1 MNTRSHFATLC
12 CAAALFTFLPA
23 AQAQFFI
30 PDQLERDWLNA
41 EIPGIVDAGGIMD
54 TLHPGIAALDSA
66 MLVFTSIPTS
76 IDLVGIA
83 YLDALERFTFVASV
97 PFDGIEGHLPITIA
111 AFPSSLRRLQL
122 QLAVPRE
129 LEVHLPAMPVEMDWI
144 EADMTFASSWLDIA
158 ALPDSAIW
166 LEFVRVDSLSWGAT
180 GYTDYLNLE
189 DEWMDDPTNV
199 TIPPITAGRIN
210 LNDMYV
216 ERLDMSAVVTYDLW
230 TNRTMFMGT
239 MEWPLAERIYFS
251 GGGGE
256 LAGDPS
262 PFRPGLEFL
271 STDLCVIRCLP
282 TLPEGLLFLD
292 DHYQMI
298 PCLPNWPAGMEFSSG
313 AVEPVTQ
320 ENAHYC
326 SVLNSNCPG
335 AYPGVAGRVFADVD
349 GDGAYDSGE
358 PGLPQ
363 TQVTLQPNSQVT
375 GCLQDGTWEVGV
387 PPGTY
392 TITAGS
398 GYPYIQVIAPV
409 THGASVPNMG
419 DTDLN
424 NDFAVTLTPDIQDL
438 RVSLYAEPARPG
450 FDNRLYLTCQNYG
463 TTTVDATLILNYDG
477 DQSWVASS
485 LAPSSSAGTTATW
498 SIPAMP
504 IGTTTTISVDL
515 NTAASVALGTDIE
528 HMLSADP
535 IATDETPA
543 NNTTQF
549 TDSVVGSF
557 DPNDKLLQPS
567 VLSPAQ
573 VQLEEK
579 PIEYTIRFQNTGTF
593 LAERVV
599 ILDTLSEDLQWASM
613 QFIASSHACH
623 WYITDGVLHVIHNDI
638 MLPDSTSDE
647 ANSHGFVKFSMLPAN
662 DLQDGAEVVNIAHIV
677 FDFNA
682 PIITPPAVFTV
693 DMEAGVEERSANN
706 LTVFPNPAKDLLH
719 VGTPTHTRGVIT
731 YTVEDILGKR
741 LLQGTLGNAAQIAVG
756 GLANG
761 VYNLTIHGGGQREIV
776 RFVKE

>member
-1 MNTRSHFATLC
+1 MNTRSLFATLC
-12 CAAALFTFLPA
+12 CAADLFTFLPA
-23 AQAQFFI
+23 AQAQVFI

-54 TLHPGIAALDSA
+54 TLHPGIAELDTSM
-66 MLVFTSIPTS
+66 MLLYSLPTNVE
-76 IDLVGIA
+76 LRGVA
-83 YLDALERFTFVASV
+83 YLDALTKFQLYTSGQMTPPTEASTISIEALPPGLRTLHV
-97 PFDGIEGHLPITIA
+97 GIENANGVEILLPQLPAVMDQFYLEDPTGFTNESVSIAAMPQQIEHFKLLRHDNLSWTGECQVSEMEIRGAVMHPTVLLVPAIFAEHLVIAEMTMQMVDLSQMATLHLTLNSCQINGTLLWPDQLTRLTFNQGDVFGSIA
-111 AFPSSLRRLQL
+111 AFP
-122 QLAVPRE
+122 E
-129 LEVHLPAMPVEMDWI
+129 
-144 EADMTFASSWLDIA
+144 
-158 ALPDSAIW
+158 
-166 LEFVRVDSLSWGAT
+166 
-180 GYTDYLNLE
+180 
-189 DEWMDDPTNV
+189 
-199 TIPPITAGRIN
+199 
-210 LNDMYV
+210 
-216 ERLDMSAVVTYDLW
+216 
-230 TNRTMFMGT
+230 
-239 MEWPLAERIYFS
+239 
-251 GGGGE
+251 
-256 LAGDPS
+256 
-262 PFRPGLEFL
+262 GLEELTTSETLF
-271 STDLCVIRCLP
+271 TCLP
-282 TLPEGLLFLD
+282 TLPESLTYFISTGMFF
-292 DHYQMI
+292 
-298 PCLPNWPAGMEFSSG
+298 PCFPNWPVALVNYALGDYTPET
-313 AVEPVTQ
+313 AI
-320 ENAHYC
+320 YC
-326 SVLNSNCPG
+326 SVLNSTCPN
-335 AYPGVAGRVFADVD
+335 ANPGIAGRVFVD
-349 GDGAYDSGE
+349 SDSDGAYDVDE
-358 PGLPQ
+358 PALPL
-363 TQVTLQPNSQVT
+363 TQVSIQPGGQTT
-375 GCLQDGTWEVGV
+375 GCNADGTYEMGV
-387 PPGTY
+387 LPGNY
-392 TITAGS
+392 TVTAQN
-398 GYPYIQVIAPV
+398 GYPYIQSITPA
-409 THGASVPNMG
+409 THAASLPALGM
-419 DTDLN
+419 TDLN
-424 NDFAVTLTPDIQDL
+424 NDFAVTLTPGIQDL

-450 FDNRLYLTCQNYG
+450 FDNRLYITCQNYG

-693 DMEAGVEERSANN
+693 DVEAGVEERSANN

-761 VYNLTIHGGGQREIV
+761 VYNLTIHGGGQREVV